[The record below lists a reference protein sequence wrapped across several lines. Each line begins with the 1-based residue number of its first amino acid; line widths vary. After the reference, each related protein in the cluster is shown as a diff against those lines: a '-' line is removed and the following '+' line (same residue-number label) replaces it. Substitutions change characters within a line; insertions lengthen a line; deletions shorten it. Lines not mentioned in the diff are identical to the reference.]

1 MFDDFWYFT
10 ITKLNGG
17 YGATFYRW
25 RCDTRISS
33 NQKVHKINPE
43 TQTCPD
49 PDGEDMCWA
58 MKWMFPGTICCPTK
72 KKQHEK
78 QGHTQR
84 NVSRNT
90 EREVDDYIINY
101 PLKILKNYQSFGW
114 FWYPHCRPLSIGGHW
129 GSSSTA
135 YIHLPLSLSC
145 LCVGFRYSECV
156 PVLPPE
162 HQNIIK
168 YHHVRFLQV
177 SSIHHLKVDAS
188 ICFNS
193 HGLCG
198 FSNSPIFYPHRAG
211 TSFHF
216 GFPFDHRLSRMI
228 NGSEIRDGSNSGIP
242 FG

>member
-1 MFDDFWYFT
+1 MDVPRNNMLSDQEKTTRKARTYSEKCVQKHRTWSWRLHH
-10 ITKLNGG
+10 KLPPQN
-17 YGATFYRW
+17 
-25 RCDTRISS
+25 I
-33 NQKVHKINPE
+33 
-43 TQTCPD
+43 
-49 PDGEDMCWA
+49 
-58 MKWMFPGTICCPTK
+58 
-72 KKQHEK
+72 
-78 QGHTQR
+78 
-84 NVSRNT
+84 
-90 EREVDDYIINY
+90 
-101 PLKILKNYQSFGW
+101 KNYQSFGW